1 LETTTPYCRQNNTHH
16 NSQLTKTGRRNLRA
30 LQPQD
35 PGIHER
41 FVKAKSG
48 EQPQTYEKAK
58 SLLVQKKRK
67 KEQKHATAWRF
78 EKQKLTNRNFRFS
91 KCVGNL

>member
-1 LETTTPYCRQNNTHH
+1 
-16 NSQLTKTGRRNLRA
+16 
-30 LQPQD
+30 
-35 PGIHER
+35 
-41 FVKAKSG
+41 V
-48 EQPQTYEKAK
+48 QPQTYEKAT
-58 SLLVQKKRK
+58 SFLVQKKRK